1 MSAGKGRNRGG
12 SLSHHSD
19 YLVVGSG
26 IAGLSFALRAAETGS
41 VTILTKK
48 ARMDSNTNHAQGG
61 IAAVVD
67 SKDSFALHIGDTLMA
82 GVGLNRPRAVELIV
96 NESPESVRE
105 LEKWGVSFTRKD
117 EGVLDLGR
125 EGGHSMNRIVHVKD
139 STGMAMEQALLDR
152 VRNHPRIRILEEHV
166 GVEIIT
172 EHHLTG
178 RRRVPGEKTHCW
190 GVYALDQQK
199 NEVVAYLAGATLL
212 ATGGVGRVY
221 LHTTNPSIA
230 TGDGVAMAYRAG
242 AMTADLEF
250 MQFHPTALFHP
261 EGDSFLISEAVRGF
275 GGILRAGDGEAFM
288 KRYHPMAD
296 LAPRDV
302 VARAI
307 DAELKKSGDD
317 CVFLDVTHLDP
328 DSIRSHFPHIHEK
341 LLSLKIDMTREMI
354 PVVPAAHYMCG
365 GVLTD
370 LEGRSTIEGLYVTG
384 EAACTGVHGANR
396 LASNSLLEA
405 VVFSK
410 RAFLS
415 AVRYLE
421 TSPKKPPEIPGW
433 NVEGTFD
440 QEEWVLISHDQREI
454 RRLMWDYVGIVR
466 SDERLERAN
475 RRIQLIADEIEE
487 FYKKTKV
494 TAALLELRNISC
506 VALLIIRCALFRK
519 ESRGLHYTTDYPNR
533 DDVRWLGDT
542 VIQENRT
549 FFWPLAQELRF

>member
-1 MSAGKGRNRGG
+1 
-12 SLSHHSD
+12 LSHTSD
-19 YLVVGSG
+19 FLVVGSG
-26 IAGLSFALRAAETGS
+26 IAGLSFALRAAEAGT

-48 ARMDSNTNHAQGG
+48 ERADSNTNHAQGG
-61 IAAVVD
+61 IAAVID
-67 SKDSFALHIGDTLMA
+67 SKDSFGLHVNDTLTA
-82 GVGLNRPRAVELIV
+82 GVGLNRPEAVELIV
-96 NESPESVRE
+96 KESPESVRE
-105 LEKWGVSFTRKD
+105 LERWGVSFTRRI
-117 EGVLDLGR
+117 EGAFDLGR

-152 VRNHPRIRILEEHV
+152 VRSHPRIQVLEDHV

-178 RRRVPGEKTHCW
+178 RKRVPGEKTHCW
-190 GVYALDQQK
+190 GVYALNQRK
-199 NEVVAYLAGATLL
+199 NEVVTYLAKATLL
-212 ATGGVGRVY
+212 ATGGAGRVY
-221 LHTTNPSIA
+221 LHTTNPAIA
-230 TGDGVAMAYRAG
+230 TGDGIAMAYRAG

-250 MQFHPTALFHP
+250 MQFHPTTLFHP
-261 EGDSFLISEAVRGF
+261 DGDSFLISEAVRGF
-275 GGILRAGDGEAFM
+275 GGILRTGDGEPFM
-288 KRYHPMAD
+288 KRYHAMAD
-296 LAPRDV
+296 LAPRDI

-307 DAELKKSGDD
+307 DTELKKSGDD
-317 CVFLDVTHLDP
+317 CVFLDVTHLDAEKV
-328 DSIRSHFPHIHEK
+328 RNHFPHIHQK
-341 LLSLKIDMTREMI
+341 LLSLKIDMTKEMI

-410 RAFLS
+410 QAYTGAARAMKEFP
-415 AVRYLE
+415 AKMPVI
-421 TSPKKPPEIPGW
+421 PEW
-433 NVEGTFD
+433 NDEGTFD
-440 QEEWVLISHDQREI
+440 QDEWVLISHDQREI

-466 SDERLERAN
+466 SDERLERAD

-533 DDVRWLGDT
+533 DDARWLGDS
-542 VIQENRT
+542 VLQENRM
-549 FFWPLAQELRF
+549 FFWPLTQPLKF